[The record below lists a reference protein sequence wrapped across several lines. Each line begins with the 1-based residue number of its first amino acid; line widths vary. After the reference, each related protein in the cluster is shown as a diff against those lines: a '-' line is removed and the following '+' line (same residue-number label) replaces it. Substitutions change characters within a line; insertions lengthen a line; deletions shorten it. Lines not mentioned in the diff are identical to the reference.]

1 MREMREMRKIREMR
15 KYFLPHL
22 PSSYELHFLHLPH
35 LPHLP
40 YLHKQKD
47 QLLMTTPLQIRDYG
61 GGFPA
66 ELLVLSSRRRLRKPI
81 SLSPS

>member
-1 MREMREMRKIREMR
+1 MREMREMREMR

-22 PSSYELHFLHLPH
+22 PSSYELHFPH

>member
-1 MREMREMRKIREMR
+1 MREMREMREMR

-22 PSSYELHFLHLPH
+22 PSSYELHFPH

-61 GGFPA
+61 GGCPA